1 MSQVNGLKVKTILK
15 CERENQMNNT
25 HIQALYPSLPVNSTD
40 AYIAQLKQIPVLT
53 ATEETALAER
63 YYYGHDLGAAQKLVI
78 ANLRFVVHIAQT
90 YMGYGLAL
98 ADLIQEGNIGLM
110 KAVKRFDPKVG
121 VRLISFAVHWIKAE
135 IQEFILK
142 NWRIVKIATT
152 KAQRKLFF
160 NLRKMKSRLG
170 WFNQKEIEVVA
181 KDLGVKP
188 ETVREMESRLA
199 SHDMSLD
206 AGTDENSDSPTT
218 YPLLNH
224 HTQFEDTRYDP
235 ARVLEASDL
244 TESSQINLQQALT
257 QLDLRS
263 QAIIRERWLAEPK
276 TTLQELADR
285 YQVSAE
291 RIRQLEQK
299 AMKALRVAIEQFA

>member
-1 MSQVNGLKVKTILK
+1 M
-15 CERENQMNNT
+15 NT
-25 HIQALYPSLPVNSTD
+25 HLQTLYQTLPINSTD
-40 AYIAQLKQIPVLT
+40 AYIARLKQIPVLS
-53 ATEETALAER
+53 AEEETELAER
-63 YYYGHDLGAAQKLVI
+63 YYQHQDLIAAKKLII

-135 IQEFILK
+135 IQEFILR

-160 NLRKMKSRLG
+160 NLRKMKKHLG
-170 WFNQKEIEVVA
+170 WFNQKEIEAVA
-181 KDLGVKP
+181 RDLGVKP

-199 SHDMSLD
+199 SNDMSLD
-206 AGTDENSDSPTT
+206 ISQDDNKDAKSTH
-218 YPLLNH
+218 YPRLDMH
-224 HTQFEDTRYDP
+224 FEDNRYDP
-235 ARVLEASDL
+235 ARLLEASDS
-244 TESSQINLQQALT
+244 TESSQDHLYKALAK
-257 QLDLRS
+257 LDERE
-263 QAIIRERWLAEPK
+263 QNIIRDRWLIEPK
-276 TTLQELADR
+276 ITLQELANR

-291 RIRQLEQK
+291 RVRQLEQK
-299 AMKALRVAIEQFA
+299 AIKALRHAIEEQAA

>member
-1 MSQVNGLKVKTILK
+1 M
-15 CERENQMNNT
+15 NT
-25 HIQALYPSLPVNSTD
+25 HLQTLYQSLPINSTD
-40 AYIAQLKQIPVLT
+40 AYIARLKQIPVLS
-53 ATEETALAER
+53 AEEETALAER
-63 YYYGHDLGAAQKLVI
+63 YYQHQDLVAAKKLII

-135 IQEFILK
+135 IQEFILR

-160 NLRKMKSRLG
+160 NLRKMKTHLG
-170 WFNQKEIEVVA
+170 WFNQKEIEAVA
-181 KDLGVKP
+181 RDLGVKP

-199 SHDMSLD
+199 SNDMSLD
-206 AGTDENSDSPTT
+206 ISDDSSDSKSSS
-218 YPLLNH
+218 YPLIDMH
-224 HTQFEDTRYDP
+224 FEDNRYDP
-235 ARVLEASDL
+235 ARLLEASNT
-244 TESSQINLQQALT
+244 TESSQDHLHKALAK
-257 QLDLRS
+257 LDERE
-263 QAIIRERWLAEPK
+263 QTIIRDRWLTEPK
-276 TTLQELADR
+276 ITLQELANR

-291 RIRQLEQK
+291 RVRQLEQK
-299 AMKALRVAIEQFA
+299 AIKELRSAIEQQAA

>member
-1 MSQVNGLKVKTILK
+1 
-15 CERENQMNNT
+15 MNNT
-25 HIQALYPSLPVNSTD
+25 HLQALYTPLPANSTD
-40 AYIAQLKQIPVLT
+40 AYIAQLRKIPVLT
-53 ATEETALAER
+53 AQEETELAER
-63 YYYGHDLGAAQKLVI
+63 YYHHHDLDAAKKLI
-78 ANLRFVVHIAQT
+78 ISNLRFVAHIAQT

-170 WFNQKEIEVVA
+170 WFNQKEIDAVA

-188 ETVREMESRLA
+188 ETVREMEARLA

-206 AGTDENSDSPTT
+206 ISTDEHTDSKSTR
-218 YPLLNH
+218 YPLLDTH
-224 HTQFEDTRYDP
+224 FEDTRYDP
-235 ARVLEASDL
+235 ARLLEASDSA
-244 TESSQINLQQALT
+244 ESNQENLYQALA
-257 QLDLRS
+257 QLNPRS

-276 TTLQELADR
+276 TTLQELANR

-291 RIRQLEQK
+291 RVRQLEQK
-299 AMKALRVAIEQFA
+299 AIKELRTALREQHENDYDSRKIL

>member
-1 MSQVNGLKVKTILK
+1 M
-15 CERENQMNNT
+15 NT
-25 HIQALYPSLPVNSTD
+25 HLQTLYQSLPINSTD
-40 AYIAQLKQIPVLT
+40 AYIARLKQIPVLS
-53 ATEETALAER
+53 AEEETALAER
-63 YYYGHDLGAAQKLVI
+63 YYQHQDLVAAKKLII

-135 IQEFILK
+135 IQEFILR

-160 NLRKMKSRLG
+160 NLRKMKTHLG
-170 WFNQKEIEVVA
+170 WFNQKEIEAVA
-181 KDLGVKP
+181 RDLGVKP

-199 SHDMSLD
+199 SNDMSLD
-206 AGTDENSDSPTT
+206 ISDDSSDSKSSS
-218 YPLLNH
+218 YPLIDMH
-224 HTQFEDTRYDP
+224 FEDNRYDP
-235 ARVLEASDL
+235 ARLLEASDS
-244 TESSQINLQQALT
+244 TESSQDHLHKALAK
-257 QLDLRS
+257 LDERE
-263 QAIIRERWLAEPK
+263 QTIIRDRWLTEPK
-276 TTLQELADR
+276 ITLQELANR

-291 RIRQLEQK
+291 RVRQLEQK
-299 AMKALRVAIEQFA
+299 AIKELRSAIEQQAA

>member
-1 MSQVNGLKVKTILK
+1 M
-15 CERENQMNNT
+15 NT
-25 HIQALYPSLPVNSTD
+25 HLQTLYQSLPINSTD
-40 AYIAQLKQIPVLT
+40 AYIARLKQIPVLS
-53 ATEETALAER
+53 AEEETALAER
-63 YYYGHDLGAAQKLVI
+63 YYQHQDLVAAKKLII

-135 IQEFILK
+135 IQEFILR

-160 NLRKMKSRLG
+160 NLRKMKTHLG
-170 WFNQKEIEVVA
+170 WFNQKEIEAVA
-181 KDLGVKP
+181 RDLGVKP

-199 SHDMSLD
+199 SKDMSLD
-206 AGTDENSDSPTT
+206 ISDDSSDSKSSS
-218 YPLLNH
+218 YPLIDMH
-224 HTQFEDTRYDP
+224 FEDNRYDP
-235 ARVLEASDL
+235 ARLLEASNT
-244 TESSQINLQQALT
+244 TESSQDHLHKALAK
-257 QLDLRS
+257 LDERE
-263 QAIIRERWLAEPK
+263 QTIIRDRWLTEPK
-276 TTLQELADR
+276 ITLQELANR

-291 RIRQLEQK
+291 RVRQLEQK
-299 AMKALRVAIEQFA
+299 AIKELRSAIEQQAA

>member
-1 MSQVNGLKVKTILK
+1 MTK
-15 CERENQMNNT
+15 NNSRRDGGPMT
-25 HIQALYPSLPVNSTD
+25 NTYLQTLYTSLPTTSTD
-40 AYIAQLKQIPVLT
+40 AYLARLRQIPVLT
-53 ATEETALAER
+53 TQEETELAQR
-63 YYYGHDLGAAQKLVI
+63 YYNNHDLNAAKKLVI

-170 WFNQKEIEVVA
+170 WFSHKEIQAVA
-181 KDLGVKP
+181 QDLGVRP
-188 ETVREMESRLA
+188 ETVREMETRLA
-199 SHDMSLD
+199 SQDMSLD
-206 AGTDENSDSPTT
+206 IGTDENSDSKLTN
-218 YPLLNH
+218 YPLLDIH
-224 HTQFEDTRYDP
+224 FEDTRYDP
-235 ARVLEASDL
+235 ARLLEASDSA
-244 TESSQINLQQALT
+244 ESGQANLHRALA
-257 QLDLRS
+257 QLDPRS
-263 QAIIRERWLAEPK
+263 QAIIQERWLTDPK
-276 TTLQELADR
+276 TTLQELANR

-291 RIRQLEQK
+291 RVRQLEQK
-299 AMKALRVAIEQFA
+299 AIKELRIAIESIN

>member
-1 MSQVNGLKVKTILK
+1 
-15 CERENQMNNT
+15 MNNT
-25 HIQALYPSLPVNSTD
+25 QLQTLYALPITSTD
-40 AYIAQLKQIPVLT
+40 AYIARLKQIPVLT
-53 ATEETALAER
+53 AEEETELAER
-63 YYYGHDLGAAQKLVI
+63 YYNKQDLEAAKKLI
-78 ANLRFVVHIAQT
+78 ISNLRFVVHIAQT

-110 KAVKRFDPKVG
+110 KAVHRFDPKVG

-170 WFNQKEIEVVA
+170 WFNQKEIEGVA
-181 KDLGVKP
+181 QDLGVKP

-199 SHDMSLD
+199 ANDMSID
-206 AGTDENSDSPTT
+206 IGHDENSEVTPSI
-218 YPLLNH
+218 PLLN
-224 HTQFEDTRYDP
+224 TQYFEDTRYDP
-235 ARVLEASDL
+235 ARLLEASDS
-244 TESSQINLQQALT
+244 TESSQTNLYEALS
-257 QLDLRS
+257 QLDARS

-276 TTLQELADR
+276 TTLQELANR

-299 AMKALRVAIEQFA
+299 AIKELRSAIEETA

>member
-1 MSQVNGLKVKTILK
+1 M
-15 CERENQMNNT
+15 NT
-25 HIQALYPSLPVNSTD
+25 HLQTLYQTLPINSTD
-40 AYIAQLKQIPVLT
+40 AYIARLKQIPVLS
-53 ATEETALAER
+53 AEEETELAER
-63 YYYGHDLGAAQKLVI
+63 YYQHQDLIAAKKLII

-135 IQEFILK
+135 IQEFILR

-160 NLRKMKSRLG
+160 NLRKMKKHLG
-170 WFNQKEIEVVA
+170 WFNQKEIEAVA
-181 KDLGVKP
+181 RDLGVKP

-199 SHDMSLD
+199 SNDMSLD
-206 AGTDENSDSPTT
+206 ISQDDNKDAKSTH
-218 YPLLNH
+218 YPRLDIH
-224 HTQFEDTRYDP
+224 FEDNRYDP
-235 ARVLEASDL
+235 ARLLEASDS
-244 TESSQINLQQALT
+244 TESSQDHLYKALAK
-257 QLDLRS
+257 LDERE
-263 QAIIRERWLAEPK
+263 QNIIRDRWLIEPK
-276 TTLQELADR
+276 MTLQELANR

-291 RIRQLEQK
+291 RVRQLEQK
-299 AMKALRVAIEQFA
+299 AIKALRHAIEEQAA

>member
-1 MSQVNGLKVKTILK
+1 M
-15 CERENQMNNT
+15 NT
-25 HIQALYPSLPVNSTD
+25 HLQTLYQSLPINSTD
-40 AYIAQLKQIPVLT
+40 AYIARLRQIPVLS
-53 ATEETALAER
+53 AEEETELAER
-63 YYYGHDLGAAQKLVI
+63 YYQHQDLVAAKKLTI

-135 IQEFILK
+135 IQEFILR

-160 NLRKMKSRLG
+160 NLRKMKTHLG
-170 WFNQKEIEVVA
+170 WFNQKEIEAVA
-181 KDLGVKP
+181 RDLGVKP

-199 SHDMSLD
+199 SNDMSLD
-206 AGTDENSDSPTT
+206 ISDESNDSKSS
-218 YPLLNH
+218 YPLLDMH
-224 HTQFEDTRYDP
+224 FEDNRYDP
-235 ARVLEASDL
+235 ARLLEASDS
-244 TESSQINLQQALT
+244 TESSQDHLHKALAK
-257 QLDLRS
+257 LDERE
-263 QAIIRERWLAEPK
+263 QTIIRDRWLTEPK
-276 TTLQELADR
+276 ITLQELANR

-291 RIRQLEQK
+291 RVRQLEQK
-299 AMKALRVAIEQFA
+299 AIKALRNAIEQTAA

>member
-1 MSQVNGLKVKTILK
+1 
-15 CERENQMNNT
+15 MNNT
-25 HIQALYPSLPVNSTD
+25 QLQTLYALPINSTD
-40 AYIAQLKQIPVLT
+40 AYVARLKQIPVLT
-53 ATEETALAER
+53 AEEETELAER
-63 YYYGHDLGAAQKLVI
+63 YYHKQDLEAAKKLI
-78 ANLRFVVHIAQT
+78 ISNLRFVVHIAQT

-110 KAVKRFDPKVG
+110 KAVHRFDPKVG

-170 WFNQKEIEVVA
+170 WFNQKEIEGVA
-181 KDLGVKP
+181 QDLGVKP

-199 SHDMSLD
+199 ANDMSID
-206 AGTDENSDSPTT
+206 IGQDENSDMVPSI
-218 YPLLNH
+218 PLLN
-224 HTQFEDTRYDP
+224 TQYFEDTRYDP
-235 ARVLEASDL
+235 ARLLETSDS
-244 TESSQINLQQALT
+244 TESSQTNLYEALS
-257 QLDLRS
+257 QLDARS
-263 QAIIRERWLAEPK
+263 QAIIRERWLTEPK
-276 TTLQELADR
+276 TTLQALADR

-299 AMKALRVAIEQFA
+299 AIKELRSAIEEAA

>member
-1 MSQVNGLKVKTILK
+1 M
-15 CERENQMNNT
+15 MNNT
-25 HIQALYPSLPVNSTD
+25 NLQALYTTALPISSTD
-40 AYIAQLKQIPVLT
+40 AYIARLKQIPVLT
-53 ATEETALAER
+53 TQEETELAER
-63 YYYGHDLGAAQKLVI
+63 YYTDHDLNAAKKLVI
-78 ANLRFVVHIAQT
+78 SNLRFVVHIAQT
-90 YMGYGLAL
+90 YTGYGLAL

-160 NLRKMKSRLG
+160 NLRKMKTRLG
-170 WFNQKEIEVVA
+170 WFNQKEIEHVA
-181 KDLGVKP
+181 QDLGVKP

-199 SHDMSLD
+199 AHDMSLD
-206 AGTDENSDSPTT
+206 IANDDDSDSHAAT
-218 YPLLNH
+218 YPLLDTH
-224 HTQFEDTRYDP
+224 FEDTRYDP
-235 ARVLEASDL
+235 ARLLEASDSA
-244 TESSQINLQQALT
+244 EASQSNLHQALA
-257 QLDLRS
+257 QLDSRS

-276 TTLQELADR
+276 ATLQELANR

-291 RIRQLEQK
+291 RVRQLEQK
-299 AMKALRVAIEQFA
+299 AIKELRIAIESIT

>member
-1 MSQVNGLKVKTILK
+1 M
-15 CERENQMNNT
+15 NT
-25 HIQALYPSLPVNSTD
+25 HLQTLYQSLPINSTD
-40 AYIAQLKQIPVLT
+40 AYIARLKQIPVLS
-53 ATEETALAER
+53 AEEETALAER
-63 YYYGHDLGAAQKLVI
+63 YYQHQDLVAAKKLII

-135 IQEFILK
+135 IQEFILR

-160 NLRKMKSRLG
+160 NLRKMKTHLG
-170 WFNQKEIEVVA
+170 WFNQKEIEAVA
-181 KDLGVKP
+181 RDLGVKP

-199 SHDMSLD
+199 SNDMSLD
-206 AGTDENSDSPTT
+206 ISDESSDSKSTS
-218 YPLLNH
+218 YPLLDMH
-224 HTQFEDTRYDP
+224 FEDNRYDP
-235 ARVLEASDL
+235 ARLLEASDT
-244 TESSQINLQQALT
+244 TESSQDHLHKALAK
-257 QLDLRS
+257 LDERE
-263 QAIIRERWLAEPK
+263 QTIIRDRWLTEPK
-276 TTLQELADR
+276 ITLQELANR

-291 RIRQLEQK
+291 RVRQLEQK
-299 AMKALRVAIEQFA
+299 AIKALRNAIEQQAA

>member
-1 MSQVNGLKVKTILK
+1 MVKNNSKGETEAL
-15 CERENQMNNT
+15 MNNT
-25 HIQALYPSLPVNSTD
+25 HLQVLSPLPATSTD
-40 AYIAQLKQIPVLT
+40 AYLAQLKQIPVLT
-53 ATEETALAER
+53 AQEESELANR
-63 YYYGHDLGAAQKLVI
+63 YYNNHDLEAAKKLVI

-170 WFNQKEIEVVA
+170 WFNQKEIEAVA
-181 KDLGVKP
+181 QDLGVKS
-188 ETVREMESRLA
+188 ETVREMEARLA

-206 AGTDENSDSPTT
+206 IGTDENTDSKSAN
-218 YPLLNH
+218 YPLLDIH
-224 HTQFEDTRYDP
+224 FEDTRYDP
-235 ARVLEASDL
+235 ARLLEVSDAA
-244 TESSQINLQQALT
+244 ESSQTNLHQALA
-257 QLDLRS
+257 QLDPRS
-263 QAIIRERWLAEPK
+263 QTIIRDRWLTEPK
-276 TTLQELADR
+276 ATLQELASR

-291 RIRQLEQK
+291 RVRQLEQK
-299 AMKALRVAIEQFA
+299 AIKELRMAIENAS

>member
-1 MSQVNGLKVKTILK
+1 MHLPKL
-15 CERENQMNNT
+15 C
-25 HIQALYPSLPVNSTD
+25 PSLPTNSTD
-40 AYIAQLKQIPVLT
+40 AYIAQLRQIPVLS
-53 ATEETALAER
+53 AQEESELAER
-63 YYYGHDLGAAQKLVI
+63 YYYHQDLEAAKKLII

-160 NLRKMKSRLG
+160 NIRRMKSRLG
-170 WFNQKEIEVVA
+170 WFNAKEIKAVA
-181 KDLGVKP
+181 DDLGVKP
-188 ETVREMESRLA
+188 EAVREMESRLA
-199 SHDMSLD
+199 AHDISLD
-206 AGTDENSDSPTT
+206 IGAEDRDEANGPT
-218 YPLLNH
+218 YPLID
-224 HTQFEDTRYDP
+224 TYFEDSRYDP
-235 ARVLEASDL
+235 ARLLEASDSA
-244 TESSQINLQQALT
+244 ESGQERLQGALANLDPRAQT
-257 QLDLRS
+257 
-263 QAIIRERWLAEPK
+263 IIRERWLGHPK
-276 TTLQELADR
+276 TTLQELANR

-291 RIRQLEQK
+291 RVRQLEQK
-299 AMKALRVAIEQFA
+299 AIKDLRLAIEQADAC

>member
-1 MSQVNGLKVKTILK
+1 MS
-15 CERENQMNNT
+15 
-25 HIQALYPSLPVNSTD
+25 STD
-40 AYIAQLKQIPVLT
+40 AYIARLKQIPVLT
-53 ATEETALAER
+53 TQEETELAER
-63 YYYGHDLGAAQKLVI
+63 YYTDHDLNAAKKLVI
-78 ANLRFVVHIAQT
+78 SNLRFVVHIAQT
-90 YMGYGLAL
+90 YTGYGLAL

-160 NLRKMKSRLG
+160 NLRKMKMRLG
-170 WFNQKEIEVVA
+170 WFNQKEIEQVA
-181 KDLGVKP
+181 QDLGVKP

-206 AGTDENSDSPTT
+206 IGNDDDSDSHANT
-218 YPLLNH
+218 YPLLGTH
-224 HTQFEDTRYDP
+224 FEDKRYDP
-235 ARVLEASDL
+235 ARLLEASDSA
-244 TESSQINLQQALT
+244 ESSQSNLYQALA
-257 QLDLRS
+257 QLDPRS
-263 QAIIRERWLAEPK
+263 QSIIRERWLAQPK
-276 TTLQELADR
+276 ATLQELANR

-291 RIRQLEQK
+291 RVRQLEQK
-299 AMKALRVAIEQFA
+299 AIKELRIAIESII

>member
-1 MSQVNGLKVKTILK
+1 M
-15 CERENQMNNT
+15 NT
-25 HIQALYPSLPVNSTD
+25 HLQTLYQSLPINSTD
-40 AYIAQLKQIPVLT
+40 AYIARLKQIPVLS
-53 ATEETALAER
+53 AEEETELAER
-63 YYYGHDLGAAQKLVI
+63 YYQHQDLVAAKKLTI

-135 IQEFILK
+135 IQEFILR

-160 NLRKMKSRLG
+160 NLRKMKTHLG
-170 WFNQKEIEVVA
+170 WFNQKEIEAVA
-181 KDLGVKP
+181 RDLGVKP

-199 SHDMSLD
+199 SNDMSLD
-206 AGTDENSDSPTT
+206 ISDESSDSKSTS
-218 YPLLNH
+218 YPLLDMH
-224 HTQFEDTRYDP
+224 FEDNRYDP
-235 ARVLEASDL
+235 ARLLEASDS
-244 TESSQINLQQALT
+244 TESSQDHLHKALAK
-257 QLDLRS
+257 LDERE
-263 QAIIRERWLAEPK
+263 QTIIRDRWLTEPK
-276 TTLQELADR
+276 ITLQELANR

-291 RIRQLEQK
+291 RVRQLEQK
-299 AMKALRVAIEQFA
+299 AIKELRNAIEQQAA